1 MVNKRSDNSFFS
13 LKVRQSKSK
22 GRVDEAY
29 QILGKNYVQNSVTSR
44 IDDYNNIGANIQ
56 YDYNFSPSST
66 IGAVYDFSYGKTII
80 DIDNCY
86 SYYNYNQLD
95 STLTTRSL
103 QDGNTLAHT
112 LNVYYDLKLDSIGKK
127 LGLVANYT
135 HHSPDKEVNF
145 TTFNESSNYSYKV
158 KEPSN
163 VNYTIFTGEANL
175 ELPFQ
180 SFKIETGVKYSDI
193 ANRSDMKYFN
203 YIDNEYVAYSGRCNE
218 FNYDEQTIA
227 GYFSARKQLNKHF
240 SAQAGIRYEH
250 TFVKGVTPHSNIE
263 DVKTDYGKLFPT
275 VYITYKPNSSHNIH
289 LNYAKRINRPYFR
302 AVNPFKWY
310 TNPNNIDEGNPSL
323 RPSFADNF
331 EFGYIFKN
339 NLSFTAYYQK
349 EDNAYGQMLYVN
361 EDNSTYSTY
370 ENIYNN
376 KQFGI
381 NLNYS
386 LNVFSWWNMYVAG
399 NYIYNK
405 SNIKSGN
412 YTAQNGHSFDYKI
425 NNTISFDKEQRFQ
438 LYISYTQNMPY
449 RVGVTYDKSYANFSA
464 GLKCSFMDNNLV
476 LNLYG
481 NDLFRQDLVKREKV
495 SANNKQ
501 IYDNYYDSRYV
512 RMSIV
517 YKWGNR
523 KLKVQKKNIKFD
535 EKNRL

>member
-1 MVNKRSDNSFFS
+1 M
-13 LKVRQSKSK
+13 
-22 GRVDEAY
+22 
-29 QILGKNYVQNSVTSR
+29 
-44 IDDYNNIGANIQ
+44 DDYNNIGANIQ
-56 YDYNFSPSST
+56 YDYIISPSST
-66 IGAVYDFSYGKTII
+66 IGAVYDFSYGKTNIY
-80 DIDNCY
+80 IDNQY
-86 SYYNYNQLD
+86 IYYNKNQLD
-95 STLTTRSL
+95 SILITNSL
-103 QDGNTLAHT
+103 QDGKTLAHT
-112 LNVYYDLKLDSIGKK
+112 FNLYYDLKLDSLGKK
-127 LGLVANYT
+127 MGLVANYM

-145 TTFNESSNYSYKV
+145 TTINETTKYSYKV

-163 VNYTIFTGEANL
+163 INYSIFTGEANL
-175 ELPFQ
+175 ELPF
-180 SFKIETGVKYSDI
+180 SEFKIETGAKYSDI
-193 ANRSDMKYFN
+193 TNRSDMKYFN
-203 YIDNEYVAYSGRCNE
+203 HADNGYVAYPGRCNE
-218 FNYDEQTIA
+218 FNYEEQTIA
-227 GYFSARKQLNKHF
+227 GYLSARKQLSKHF
-240 SAQAGIRYEH
+240 SVQAGLRYEH
-250 TFVKGVTPHSNIE
+250 TFVKGVTPHSEVE

-275 VYITYKPNSSHNIH
+275 VYITYKPNSSHDIH
-289 LNYAKRINRPYFR
+289 LNYARRINRPYFR

-310 TNPNNIDEGNPSL
+310 TNPNNVDEGNPSL
-323 RPSFADNF
+323 RPSFAGNF

-339 NLSFTAYYQK
+339 NLSFTVYYQK

-361 EDNSTYSTY
+361 EDNTTYSTY
-370 ENIYNN
+370 ENIYDN

-405 SNIKSGN
+405 SDIKSGN
-412 YTAQNGHSFDYKI
+412 YIAQNGNSFDYKV
-425 NNTISFDKEQRFQ
+425 NSTISFDKERRFQ
-438 LYISYTQNMPY
+438 LYINYTQNMPY
-449 RVGVTYDKSYANFSA
+449 RVGATYDKSYANFSA
-464 GLKCSFMDNNLV
+464 GMKCSFMDNNLI

-512 RMSIV
+512 RMSIA